1 MLKITP
7 LLLILFFL
15 SINISAQEYYDVE
28 YIARDTSQS
37 KISAIA
43 YWNKKESH
51 TYRFTQKELK
61 YVADT
66 VSSEKIQNDYE
77 MRFNVIDSTEK
88 SYKIRW
94 DFIRSLKNKGR
105 KEEEQENLVMSQL
118 YDKYKDLQLIYTTD
132 ELGAMEEFENLPKLS
147 EMMDEIVTILKKPL
161 FDTMKFES
169 PKKRKQ
175 YEDYMSAFLNKDY
188 LLKKTF
194 LEPITQFHNLMG
206 FSCHLNDTLS
216 FKMKAPNNLDGGL
229 IIYDGYLFI
238 ESIDSTGEVQFIQEL
253 YPDEEQVNKMT
264 FDFLNK
270 TIGKD
275 NKEMK
280 DLEKTTMF
288 GVDDYNRYFI
298 NLDKGLPTFVKTSRE
313 TYIKNRETNER
324 TVQKQDIL
332 IIELIE

>member
-1 MLKITP
+1 MPTTTP
-7 LLLILFFL
+7 LLLLLSVL
-15 SINISAQEYYDVE
+15 SINVSAQEYYDVE
-28 YIARDTSQS
+28 YVARDTTQS

-51 TYRFTQKELK
+51 TFRFTQKELK
-61 YVADT
+61 YTADT

-94 DFIRSLKNKGR
+94 DFMRSLKKKGQ
-105 KEEEQENLVMSQL
+105 KTEEQENLIISQL
-118 YDKYKDLQLIYTTD
+118 YDKYKDLQLVYTTD
-132 ELGAMEEFENLPKLS
+132 ELGALNEFENLPKLTA
-147 EMMDEIVTILKKPL
+147 MMDEIVNLLKKPL
-161 FDTMKFES
+161 LDTTKFES

-175 YEDYMSAFLNKDY
+175 FEEYMAIFLNKDY
-188 LLKKTF
+188 ILKKTF

-206 FSCHLNDTLS
+206 FSCYLNDTLS
-216 FKMKAPNNLDGGL
+216 FKMKAPNSIDGGL
-229 IIYDGYLFI
+229 IVYDGYLFI
-238 ESIDSTGEVQFIQEL
+238 ESADSTGEVQFIQEL

-264 FDFLNK
+264 FDFLSK
-270 TIGKD
+270 TIGKG

-298 NLDKGLPTFVKTSRE
+298 DLDKGLPTFVKTIRE
-313 TYIKNRETNER
+313 TYTKNRETKKT

>member
-1 MLKITP
+1 MIRKFS
-7 LLLILFFL
+7 LLLLLFFSSFNL
-15 SINISAQEYYDVE
+15 FAQDYYDVH
-28 YIARDTSQS
+28 YVARDTTQS

-51 TYRFTQKELK
+51 TFRFTQKELK
-61 YVADT
+61 YTADT

-94 DFIRSLKNKGR
+94 DFMRSLKK
-105 KEEEQENLVMSQL
+105 KDQKVEEQENLIMSQL
-118 YDKYKDLQLIYTTD
+118 YDKYKDLQLVYTTD
-132 ELGAMEEFENLPKLS
+132 ELGAMDKIEDLPKLTA
-147 EMMDEIVTILKKPL
+147 MMDEIVNLLKKPL
-161 FDTMKFES
+161 FDTTKFES
-169 PKKRKQ
+169 QKKRKQ
-175 YEDYMSAFLNKDY
+175 FEEYMSVFLNKDY
-188 LLKKTF
+188 ILKKTF

-206 FSCHLNDTLS
+206 FSCYLNDTLS
-216 FKMKAPNNLDGGL
+216 FKMKAPNSIDGGL
-229 IIYDGYLFI
+229 ITYDGYLFI

-270 TIGKD
+270 TIGKGS
-275 NKEMK
+275 KELK

-288 GVDDYNRYFI
+288 GVNDYNRYFI
-298 NLDKGLPTFVKTSRE
+298 DLDKGIPTFVKTIRE
-313 TYIKNRETNER
+313 TYIKNKVTEEQTL
-324 TVQKQDIL
+324 QKQDIL

>member
-1 MLKITP
+1 MLKIIP
-7 LLLILFFL
+7 LFLLLFFL

-43 YWNKKESH
+43 YWNKNESH

-61 YVADT
+61 YTADT
-66 VSSEKIQNDYE
+66 VSSEKIQNYYE

-94 DFIRSLKNKGR
+94 DFIRSLKNKGQ
-105 KEEEQENLVMSQL
+105 KEEEQVNLIMSQL
-118 YDKYKDLQLIYTTD
+118 YDKYKDLKLIYTTD
-132 ELGAMEEFENLPKLS
+132 ELGAMGDFENLPKLS
-147 EMMDEIVTILKKPL
+147 EMMDEIVNILKKPL
-161 FDTMKFES
+161 FDTMRFES

-175 YEDYMSAFLNKDY
+175 FEDYMSVFLNKDY
-188 LLKKTF
+188 ILKKTF

-216 FKMKAPNNLDGGL
+216 FKMKAPNNIDGGL
-229 IIYDGYLFI
+229 IVYDGYLFI
-238 ESIDSTGEVQFIQEL
+238 ESIDSTGEVQFIQEM

-270 TIGKD
+270 TIGKG

-288 GVDDYNRYFI
+288 GVDDYNRYFVDL
-298 NLDKGLPTFVKTSRE
+298 NKGLPTFVKTIRE
-313 TYIKNRETNER
+313 TYTKNRETNEKS
-324 TVQKQDIL
+324 VQKQDIL

>member
-1 MLKITP
+1 MFRKIT
-7 LLLILFFL
+7 LLFLCICILPQLF
-15 SINISAQEYYDVE
+15 AQDYYDVKF
-28 YIARDTSQS
+28 IAQDTSQA

-61 YVADT
+61 YIADT

-77 MRFNVIDSTEK
+77 MKFNVIDSTEK

-94 DFIRSLKNKGR
+94 DFLRSLKKTST
-105 KEEEQENLVMSQL
+105 KEEEQENEIMSKL
-118 YDKYKDLQLIYTTD
+118 YNKYNDLKLIYKTD
-132 ELGAMEEFENLPKLS
+132 ELGAMGEVENLPKLY
-147 EMMDEIVTILKKPL
+147 EMMDDIVNIMKKPL

-175 YEDYMSAFLNKDY
+175 FEEYMSVFLNKDY
-188 LLKKTF
+188 ILKKTF

-206 FSCHLNDTLS
+206 FACHLNDTLS
-216 FKMKAPNNLDGGL
+216 FKMKAPNNIDGGP
-229 IIYDGYLFI
+229 IVYDGYLFI
-238 ESIDSTGEVQFIQEL
+238 ESLDSTDEVQFIQEL

-264 FDFLNK
+264 FDFLNR
-270 TIGKD
+270 TIGKG

-288 GVDDYNRYFI
+288 GINDYNRYFI
-298 NLDKGLPTFVKTSRE
+298 DLNRGLPTFVKTIRE
-313 TYIKNRETNER
+313 TYTKNKETEEQNL
-324 TVQKQDIL
+324 QKQDIL